1 MYLVTNLHPIV
12 ISQKYMF
19 YILKIDTGSFSIFFK
34 GHLDINMF
42 VVFLLYSNVDV
53 TGITQ
58 LESSSVPDLEKSVQ
72 GCNLQ
77 STNSS
82 FNTVMGNPYSLVDSG
97 LTLEA
102 STPLQQLLEQP
113 SSDEEISFDPEED
126 LDFSVRYPLYKFYI
140 VHS

>member
-1 MYLVTNLHPIV
+1 MYLVIDLHPIV

-19 YILKIDTGSFSIFFK
+19 YILEIDTGSFSIFFK
-34 GHLDINMF
+34 GHLDTNIF
-42 VVFLLYSNVDV
+42 VVFLLSSNVDV

-58 LESSSVPDLEKSVQ
+58 LESSGVPDLEKSVQ

-77 STNSS
+77 NTNSS

-97 LTLEA
+97 LTLEG

-126 LDFSVRYPLYKFYI
+126 LDFSVR
-140 VHS
+140 